1 MTAQAPDRAFPFRG
15 RPLPRTTIR
24 SLHDSELEAELTIA
38 AWAPGNRRSRRFE
51 ALLAERNARR
61 LGVR

>member
-1 MTAQAPDRAFPFRG
+1 MTAQAPGRAFPFRG
-15 RPLPRTTIR
+15 RPQPQKTLRR
-24 SLHDSELEAELTIA
+24 LRDSELEAELTIA

-61 LGVR
+61 LGAR